1 MVVGG
6 FLFLQRGLPEWR
18 HQKVCSDYSM
28 GGSAAEVERTSN
40 MMAGVHSW
48 TLLYIFSSAGFF
60 FLNAAQDDYNDSST
74 STVLDERWGQRDTS
88 QSMDGHAERWIDD
101 NFRVIWLWRE
111 HQKCINL
118 TFDILFVGCI

>member
-1 MVVGG
+1 
-6 FLFLQRGLPEWR
+6 
-18 HQKVCSDYSM
+18 M

-48 TLLYIFSSAGFF
+48 TAGFF